1 MKNLGNISDNKDIIT
16 KEYLDTKL
24 QSKQDTVSDLSTI
37 RSGAALGATAVQPE
51 TGKGLFSGKYSDL
64 TGKPTI
70 PSKLADLNER
80 TMDLMSEPAIMSGA
94 ATLTQQPMVNLLR
107 ANRLAFLPADQVII
121 EQSVDGGTTWT
132 DAQVSDV
139 NKAKLFAGNKDA
151 GITIPLINGV
161 RNTNAMIRIT
171 ITAMKYNVPAGTV
184 ETEKYNYWN
193 TNYILSQERYVNMK
207 ELYFWVSSVSDR
219 IWLSVE
225 IAKPSS
231 STTWTQIYNTSNQ
244 GKYVALQG
252 WSGNDIVSFS
262 PQFFGGSVTQTN
274 QSWNWRLTFRT
285 CTTDATASGIFDNA
299 KLSTSSTTAKQ
310 VIYAING
317 YGIGCWTSNPTDQM
331 HRTDHLYNW
340 DYNKNA
346 TFPAKVTA
354 TQFDGNLEYSK
365 LLNAPTIPT
374 VNDAT
379 LTIKQN
385 GNTVGTFT
393 ANSSSD
399 VTVNLTGGGGDT
411 PIATKTYTGI
421 YDSTNTAANGQLWF
435 GTIKP
440 NTFSNTWK
448 LKFHLSVSVPNQPT
462 YSGEYDYIIWGSG
475 AGRGGYYTANQF
487 YYSGVYPIYQ
497 NLSWHAKTTAV
508 ASATGHLIGTQFNS
522 ATNITSV
529 NYKRDVKIDLMS
541 CDGGTFTFF
550 DSYTKSADAVTASDY
565 GTIQTISTT
574 VQGVRL
580 SGDQNDPNHSS
591 RYAYGRWKTTDAIYR
606 YMVCLTN
613 GGQLIPINTNSNVTG
628 NKSSGF
634 TVREFDPLGDIMWY
648 NTTTTL
654 SANTVY
660 SGSNFY
666 TKYGSLVD
674 LRYAFNGLSST
685 ASSSKLAAND
695 SAYLV
700 ARPTDNGKAKLYY
713 GANNTTYDACLTN
726 TLPTSE
732 DGLIYIYLGQM
743 YDSYRVEL
751 HQNKPIYWYSK
762 GRVVPFT
769 WAAYDLQTHIEEYED
784 IGDVSITCRDNTEY
798 YLTNVT
804 QLDIEFP
811 EDPDDPD
818 ITPKFECYF
827 HITFGYEA
835 NVTLPFSASY
845 IGGEPQFEGETSWEM
860 SIKNGVIVAVKY

>member
-171 ITAMKYNVPAGTV
+171 ITAMKYNVPAGTA

-207 ELYFWVSSVSDR
+207 ELYFWVSSVLDR

-285 CTTDATASGIFDNA
+285 CTTDTTASGIFDNA

-497 NLSWHAKTTAV
+497 NLSWHAKPPLL
-508 ASATGHLIGTQFNS
+508 HL
-522 ATNITSV
+522 
-529 NYKRDVKIDLMS
+529 
-541 CDGGTFTFF
+541 
-550 DSYTKSADAVTASDY
+550 
-565 GTIQTISTT
+565 
-574 VQGVRL
+574 
-580 SGDQNDPNHSS
+580 
-591 RYAYGRWKTTDAIYR
+591 
-606 YMVCLTN
+606 
-613 GGQLIPINTNSNVTG
+613 
-628 NKSSGF
+628 
-634 TVREFDPLGDIMWY
+634 
-648 NTTTTL
+648 
-654 SANTVY
+654 
-660 SGSNFY
+660 
-666 TKYGSLVD
+666 
-674 LRYAFNGLSST
+674 
-685 ASSSKLAAND
+685 
-695 SAYLV
+695 
-700 ARPTDNGKAKLYY
+700 
-713 GANNTTYDACLTN
+713 
-726 TLPTSE
+726 
-732 DGLIYIYLGQM
+732 
-743 YDSYRVEL
+743 
-751 HQNKPIYWYSK
+751 
-762 GRVVPFT
+762 
-769 WAAYDLQTHIEEYED
+769 
-784 IGDVSITCRDNTEY
+784 
-798 YLTNVT
+798 
-804 QLDIEFP
+804 QLDI
-811 EDPDDPD
+811 
-818 ITPKFECYF
+818 
-827 HITFGYEA
+827 
-835 NVTLPFSASY
+835 
-845 IGGEPQFEGETSWEM
+845 
-860 SIKNGVIVAVKY
+860 